1 MCKGTV
7 FRGGQLASAGG
18 DTQRNVS
25 HLCQGW
31 IDLSTRVVFVDMN
44 IYNANV
50 DMWLLMSVMAEF
62 PATGGTVV
70 SARCVCRRDTPVWLC
85 VNA

>member
-1 MCKGTV
+1 M
-7 FRGGQLASAGG
+7 FRLRCWCCIA
-18 DTQRNVS
+18 
-25 HLCQGW
+25 QGW
-31 IDLSTRVVFVDMN
+31 IDLGTRVVFVDMN

-70 SARCVCRRDTPVWLC
+70 SAKCVCQARTHTSMHMSVRDS
-85 VNA
+85 